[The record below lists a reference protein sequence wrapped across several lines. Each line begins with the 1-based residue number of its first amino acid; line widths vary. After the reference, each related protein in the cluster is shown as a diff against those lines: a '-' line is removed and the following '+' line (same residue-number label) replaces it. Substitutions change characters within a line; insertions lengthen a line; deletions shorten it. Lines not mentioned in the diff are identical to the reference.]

1 MGGAN
6 PNQAPGPTAGERIAQ
21 DLEKGGG
28 VLRDNQGNII
38 ASQRPVTLSPFIL
51 ENGDRFN
58 YDRHKAELQMEQERQ
73 READLQRQ
81 REYELAKA
89 REAEAKARESGGA
102 SPPFRPS
109 YTFTPITPPG
119 VSDTPGV
126 PGTGRSPFAGRP
138 SRSQQDNQI
147 ELQRATQ
154 ERARQMEMFQE
165 QMAQA
170 QQQEALMR
178 AQAERNRAARGM
190 EGSAGLEEER
200 RRRTQDEE
208 MFNRRL
214 QEAGAQAQAM
224 SRRPNRADVSA
235 GQRQAEMISEFERAR
250 SEGKNYDISQFEAR
264 FGPQTQAGI
273 TAPVPGEEG
282 QVGILSYQEL
292 LDRLKRYQSGG
303 I

>member
-6 PNQAPGPTAGERIAQ
+6 PNQAPGPTNPALYERA
-21 DLEKGGG
+21 DK
-28 VLRDNQGNII
+28 
-38 ASQRPVTLSPFIL
+38 
-51 ENGDRFN
+51 FN
-58 YDRHKAELQMEQERQ
+58 YGGANNDRRKLEMEIEQERQ
-73 READLQRQ
+73 RAFDLQRQ

-89 REAEAKARESGGA
+89 REAEAKARGQAGA
-102 SPPFRPS
+102 PVSAPPA
-109 YTFTPITPPG
+109 YTSRPITPPG

-126 PGTGRSPFAGRP
+126 PGTGRSPFGGRP

-147 ELQRATQ
+147 ELQRAAQ
-154 ERARQMEMFQE
+154 ERARQMEMFQ
-165 QMAQA
+165 QSMAQA

-178 AQAERNRAARGM
+178 AQAERNRAGRGM

-200 RRRTQDEE
+200 RRRAQDEE

-250 SEGKNYDISQFEAR
+250 GQGKNYDISQFEAR
-264 FGPQTQAGI
+264 FGPQAQAGI
-273 TAPVPGEEG
+273 AAPAPGEEG

>member
-6 PNQAPGPTAGERIAQ
+6 PNQAPGPNNPALYEIA
-21 DLEKGGG
+21 DK
-28 VLRDNQGNII
+28 
-38 ASQRPVTLSPFIL
+38 
-51 ENGDRFN
+51 FN
-58 YDRHKAELQMEQERQ
+58 YGGANDDRRRIEIEMEQERQ

-102 SPPFRPS
+102 SSPSRPS

-200 RRRTQDEE
+200 RRRFQDEE
-208 MFNRRL
+208 TFNRRL
-214 QEAGAQAQAM
+214 QDASAQAQAM
-224 SRRPNRADVSA
+224 SRQPGRRESSDA
-235 GQRQAEMISEFERAR
+235 QRQAEMLSEFERAR
-250 SEGKNYDISQFEAR
+250 GQGKNYDISQFEAR
-264 FGPQTQAGI
+264 FGPQGQAGI
-273 TAPVPGEEG
+273 AAPAPGEEG
-282 QVGILSYQEL
+282 PLGILSYQEL
-292 LDRLKRYQSGG
+292 LDRLKQYQAGN

>member
-6 PNQAPGPTAGERIAQ
+6 PS
-21 DLEKGGG
+21 
-28 VLRDNQGNII
+28 QG
-38 ASQRPVTLSPFIL
+38 LSPANRAVL
-51 ENGDRFN
+51 ERADKFN
-58 YDRHKAELQMEQERQ
+58 YGVRRQELELQKEEQRQ
-73 READLQRQ
+73 FELQRQ

-89 REAEAKARESGGA
+89 RDAEARARGEAGVPVSA
-102 SPPFRPS
+102 PPA
-109 YTFTPITPPG
+109 YTSRPITPPG

-126 PGTGRSPFAGRP
+126 PGTGRSPFDRRL

-147 ELQRATQ
+147 ELQRGAQ
-154 ERARQMEMFQE
+154 QRAQQMELFQ
-165 QMAQA
+165 QRMAQA

-178 AQAERNRAARGM
+178 AEAERNRAGRGM

-200 RRRTQDEE
+200 RRRAQDEE

-214 QEAGAQAQAM
+214 QEAGAQAQSM

-250 SEGKNYDISQFEAR
+250 GQGKNYDISQFEAR
-264 FGPQTQAGI
+264 FGPQAQAGI
-273 TAPVPGEEG
+273 AAPGEEG
-282 QVGILSYQEL
+282 PLGILSYQEL
-292 LDRLKRYQSGG
+292 LDRLKQYQAGG